1 MKFGEKKAAGSA
13 RISDSPTRRAL
24 ALAFR
29 SLLFAAASLLAGA
42 AFAQALYKYRGDNGE
57 WIYSDRAPE
66 TATGVEVRDLPKG
79 MRKPSISVYDET
91 LNGAFYIVARNEF
104 HAPIQVILG
113 LDWLDNLD
121 LPPAEQQMQWVVP
134 PRTRMILLKL
144 EQLDPDV
151 PGNAGY
157 RYVSLPGDPDS
168 VHAPSTPYRA
178 PFAVASNFQI
188 TQAFPTGITH
198 LTPDSYYAVDLTMPV
213 GTDIYAARAGTVF
226 EVASTN
232 FRGGIDPDRDL
243 PSANLIRILH
253 DDGTYA
259 VYAHLNWNT
268 IRVRPGDT
276 VVRGEYIADSGNTGF
291 SSGPHLHF
299 AVIRNKGLRL
309 ESVPVVFEGQNG
321 REVVPTTGNDLV
333 AY

>member
-1 MKFGEKKAAGSA
+1 MKFGERQTAGRA
-13 RISDSPTRRAL
+13 RISVSRARPTL
-24 ALAFR
+24 LF
-29 SLLFAAASLLAGA
+29 LLFATTGLLAGA
-42 AFAQALYKYRGDNGE
+42 VYSQALYKYRGDNGE
-57 WIYSDRAPE
+57 WIYSDRAPQ
-66 TATGVEVRDLPKG
+66 TDSNFEVRDLPKG
-79 MRKPSISVYDET
+79 MSKPAVNVFDES
-91 LNGAFYIVARNEF
+91 LNGDFYIIARNEF
-104 HAPIQVILG
+104 HAPVQVILG

-121 LPPAEQQMQWVVP
+121 YPPAEMQLRWVVP
-134 PRTRMILLKL
+134 PRSTEILLRL
-144 EQLDPDV
+144 PQLDEDV

-157 RYVSLPGDPDS
+157 RYIALPGDPES
-168 VHAPSTPYRA
+168 AHAPDEPYRA
-178 PFAVASNFQI
+178 PFAVANSYPI

-198 LTPDSYYAVDLTMPV
+198 LTPDSYHAVDVTMPI

-268 IRVRPGDT
+268 IRVQPGDT

-299 AVIRNKGLRL
+299 VVIRNKGLRL

-321 REVVPTTGNDLV
+321 RPVVPTTGKDLV

>member
-13 RISDSPTRRAL
+13 GISASNAHRASRI
-24 ALAFR
+24 
-29 SLLFAAASLLAGA
+29 LLFAAACLLAGA
-42 AFAQALYKYRGDNGE
+42 AFAEALYKYRGDNGE
-57 WIYSDRAPE
+57 WIYSDRAPVTE
-66 TATGVEVRDLPKG
+66 SKVEVRDLPKG
-79 MRKPSISVYDET
+79 VSKPSISVYDET
-91 LNGAFYIVARNEF
+91 VNRAFYIVARNEF
-104 HAPIQVILG
+104 HAPMQIILG

-121 LPPAEQQMQWVVP
+121 FPPAEQRLRWVVP
-134 PRTRMILLKL
+134 PRSRMILLKL
-144 EQLDPDV
+144 AQLDEAV

-157 RYVSLPGDPDS
+157 RYLTLPGDPDS
-168 VHAPSTPYRA
+168 VHAPSEPYRA
-178 PFAVASNFQI
+178 PFAVAGSFPI
-188 TQAFPTGITH
+188 SQAFPTGITH
-198 LTPDSYYAVDLTMPV
+198 LTPDSYYAVDVTMPI

-253 DDGTYA
+253 EDGTYA

-268 IRVRPGDT
+268 IRVRPGDK
-276 VVRGEYIADSGNTGF
+276 VQRGEYIADSGNTGF

-299 AVIRNKGLRL
+299 AVMRNKGLRV
-309 ESVPVVFEGQNG
+309 ESLPVVFEGRNNA
-321 REVVPTTGNDLV
+321 EVVPATGDNLV

>member
-13 RISDSPTRRAL
+13 KISASLARRVL
-24 ALAFR
+24 RL
-29 SLLFAAASLLAGA
+29 SLFAAASLLAGA
-42 AFAQALYKYRGDNGE
+42 AIAQALYKYRGENGE
-57 WIYSDRAPE
+57 WIYSDRAPQAE
-66 TATGVEVRDLPKG
+66 SDVEVRDLPKG
-79 MRKPSISVYDET
+79 TNKPSVVVYDET

-104 HAPIQVILG
+104 HAPIEIILG
-113 LDWLDNLD
+113 LDWLDNLE
-121 LPPAEQQMQWVVP
+121 LPPAEQRLQWVVP
-134 PRTRMILLKL
+134 PRSRMILLKL
-144 EQLDPDV
+144 AQLDEYV

-157 RYVSLPGDPDS
+157 RYVSLTGDPNS
-168 VHAPSTPYRA
+168 VHAPSEPYRA
-178 PFAVASNFQI
+178 PFAVAGNFPI

-198 LTPDSYYAVDLTMPV
+198 LTPDSYYAVDVTMPI
-213 GTDIYAARAGTVF
+213 GTDIYAARAGIVF

-268 IRVRPGDT
+268 IRVRPGDS

-299 AVIRNKGLRL
+299 VVIRNKGLRL

-321 REVVPTTGNDLV
+321 NEVVPATGNVLV